1 MSHLNLNGAR
11 LYYEEEGEG
20 QPILFIHGVWMS
32 GRFFKK
38 QVPYFAQHYRVIV
51 PDLRSHGHS
60 AQVHFGHTV
69 ASYAR
74 DIHTMINELGLR
86 DVVLAGWSMGALVI
100 WDYFKQFGSENV
112 MATIVIDQSAS
123 DFTSPDWPMG
133 LFDFTG
139 LCQMMAA
146 VQTDRETAVREF
158 IPLMFKEEPTEED
171 AGWMFDEIT
180 RLPESVA
187 SAILFDQT
195 LQDYRPALSSIT
207 VPTLLCFGRDEK
219 LYPVA
224 AGEHLCQNLPDARL
238 VVFEESSHCPFLEEP
253 RHFNQEVDRFI
264 QSLC

>member
-38 QVPYFAQHYRVIV
+38 QVPYFAQRYRVIV
-51 PDLRSHGHS
+51 PDLRSHGRS
-60 AQVHFGHTV
+60 AHVHFGHTV

-86 DVVLAGWSMGALVI
+86 DIVLAGWSMGTLVI

-112 MATIVIDQSAS
+112 TATIVIDQSAS
-123 DFTSPDWPMG
+123 DLTSPDWPMG

-146 VQTDRETAVREF
+146 VQTDREKAVREF
-158 IPLMFKEEPTEED
+158 IPLMFKEAPAEED

-195 LQDYRPALSSIT
+195 LQDYRPILPSINI
-207 VPTLLCFGRDEK
+207 PTLLCFGRDEK

-224 AGEHLCQNLPDARL
+224 AGEHLHQNLPDARL

-253 RHFNQEVDRFI
+253 RRFNQEVDQFI
-264 QSLC
+264 QSLR